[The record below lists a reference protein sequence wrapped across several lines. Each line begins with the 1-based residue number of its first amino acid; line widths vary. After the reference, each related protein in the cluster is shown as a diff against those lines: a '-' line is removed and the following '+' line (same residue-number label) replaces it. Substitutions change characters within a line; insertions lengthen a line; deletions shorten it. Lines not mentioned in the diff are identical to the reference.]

1 MGQPKTLLEIFLPFV
16 LLMILTTIGIFY
28 IRIDKRHKSKIREY
42 YKIIIP
48 WTVISQTI
56 VSFIPKQYSF
66 FGDIIVDGEIMLSG
80 PHPELIE
87 SATRIINMA
96 SITNSFNMIIAS
108 IMIISGIIMIINIKR
123 KN

>member
-1 MGQPKTLLEIFLPFV
+1 MGQPKALLEVFLPFV
-16 LLMILTTIGIFY
+16 LLLISTTIGIVY
-28 IRIDKRHKSKIREY
+28 IRTDKKHKSKIREY

-48 WTVISQTI
+48 WTVILQTI

-66 FGDIIVDGEIMLSG
+66 FGDIVVDGEMMLSG
-80 PHPELIE
+80 PRPELIE

-96 SITNSFNMIIAS
+96 SIINSFNMIIAS
-108 IMIISGIIMIINIKR
+108 VMIISGIIMIINIKR